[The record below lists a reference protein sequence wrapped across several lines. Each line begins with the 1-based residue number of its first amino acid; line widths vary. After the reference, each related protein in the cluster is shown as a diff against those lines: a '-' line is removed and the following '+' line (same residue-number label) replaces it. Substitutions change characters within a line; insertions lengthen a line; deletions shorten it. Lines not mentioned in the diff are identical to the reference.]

1 MNPTFSFYQQASMD
15 FETMLKNADPIDTG
29 SSPTIKSHSLVPSN
43 NKKVSPRTAR
53 AKLKRSDTRNEDVQI
68 SSKHPK
74 DIARRQRKLTGAR
87 TRDSVHN
94 KRKHKRKFDSTLGY
108 PGEGP
113 GPPSRK
119 NKGPLP
125 RNRKNGVVP
134 HVQPRPQEAP
144 LQLKEQEF
152 TCKIAECDH
161 VNCSLY
167 GHFHRK
173 ARKQGAERRIA
184 EGKPKPKVTARWT
197 LCRITETAAD
207 CPNRDTHGHCGCPPD
222 VHFAELIEKE
232 KQEADSSVSNDWE
245 PNDEWKHDY
254 SAYVTVEEEPFAPF
268 NTEET
273 KESVESEHIS
283 VDVVPD
289 VDTEKPT
296 TTYVHVETGLSASA
310 APAISRDFVYEVEE
324 SSPVINILPPGR
336 EVMPESPICTIDA
349 GERLWKEETD
359 PNSLFAVRPF
369 YIYLNS
375 LIKEKRGFV
384 NCLNAC
390 RIKLATLCC
399 CCSVGEQYQVNET
412 TDTTIGESFYFKGS
426 TTKEIRNWFIKFD
439 RNGSKLKEKV
449 GEVVLLQDMYN
460 TAQEVPIYINLLNEA
475 LRERKLMRMGALQ
488 ADLSISQTLNASV
501 MDWVGQRLETE
512 PKHLQKPMYVT
523 WTVIAIMN
531 QYVVRGLLHRMATTG
546 TKVPDFSNRVR
557 SSVQRS
563 IRTRT

>member
-1 MNPTFSFYQQASMD
+1 
-15 FETMLKNADPIDTG
+15 MLKIVDPIDAG
-29 SSPTIKSHSLVPSN
+29 RPPTIKGHTLVPSN
-43 NKKVSPRTAR
+43 NKTVSPGTAGT
-53 AKLKRSDTRNEDVQI
+53 KLKRSDTRNEDVQI

-74 DIARRQRKLTGAR
+74 DIARRNRKLTGAG
-87 TRDSVHN
+87 TRDSVHK

-113 GPPSRK
+113 GPLPRK

-125 RNRKNGVVP
+125 RNRKNARGP
-134 HVQPRPQEAP
+134 HVQPRHQEAP
-144 LQLKEQEF
+144 LQPKDQEF

-161 VNCSLY
+161 AHCSIY

-173 ARKQGAERRIA
+173 PRKQGAERRIA
-184 EGKPKPKVTARWT
+184 EGKPKSKVTARWT
-197 LCRITETAAD
+197 LCHITESAAD
-207 CPNRDTHGHCGCPPD
+207 CPNRDPHGHCGCPPD
-222 VHFAELIEKE
+222 IHFAELIERE
-232 KQEADSSVSNDWE
+232 KQEADSSVSNEWD
-245 PNDEWKHDY
+245 PNEHLARVVSAPEWTHDY
-254 SAYVTVEEEPFAPF
+254 SAYVTVEEEPFAPW

-273 KESVESEHIS
+273 KESIESERIS

-289 VDTEKPT
+289 IDTEKST
-296 TTYVHVETGLSASA
+296 TNDVHVETGLSASA
-310 APAISRDFVYEVEE
+310 APAISRDSVYGVEE
-324 SSPVINILPPGR
+324 SSPVANILPPGQ
-336 EVMPESPICTIDA
+336 EVMLESPCTIDS

-359 PNSLFAVRPF
+359 PNSLFFVRPF

-384 NCLNAC
+384 NCLNNC

-399 CCSVGEQYQVNET
+399 CCSVGELYQVNET

-426 TTKEIRNWFIKFD
+426 STKEIRNWFIKFD
-439 RNGSKLKEKV
+439 RNGSKLKDKV

-460 TAQEVPIYINLLNEA
+460 TTQQVPIYINLLNEA

-546 TKVPDFSNRVR
+546 TNVPDFSNRVR
-557 SSVQRS
+557 SLVRRS
-563 IRTRT
+563 NRTRIK